1 MPSSLADLS
10 SSSNPPS
17 MHKSNILNTAL
28 AIALLVCTAAILALA
43 GTKVIKN
50 RSLAADNLARLD
62 QPAQEDL
69 VETGEEADPLDSAD
83 NRHWSPYMSVYLTLL
98 LSLLLCVMFFLLIIF
113 ECHSWVSL
121 PAVIIALIVICTS
134 PHPPGHP
141 PPTTGRPRDVES
153 KSIGFWPELK
163 EIGTVCAFLYT
174 AALLAAAV
182 STLCCR

>member
-50 RSLAADNLARLD
+50 RSLARLD
-62 QPAQEDL
+62 QPAVEDL

-83 NRHWSPYMSVYLTLL
+83 NVHWSPYMSVYLTLL

-134 PHPPGHP
+134 PHPPTHP
-141 PPTTGRPRDVES
+141 PPSTGRPSDVES

-174 AALLAAAV
+174 TALLAAAV